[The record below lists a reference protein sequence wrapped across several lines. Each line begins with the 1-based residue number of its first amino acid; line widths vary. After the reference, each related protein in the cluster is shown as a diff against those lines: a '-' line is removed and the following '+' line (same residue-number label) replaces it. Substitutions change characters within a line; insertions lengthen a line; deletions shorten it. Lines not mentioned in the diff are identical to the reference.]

1 MAPCTGLGAS
11 SRHRHTY
18 LGRGSDRFMALL
30 QTRQDRRGETQGLV
44 TPHAC
49 DMTGC
54 GSGSVRCHGIESVRS
69 RACVDLGSVRSQQFG
84 WVRVL
89 PDPKSES

>member
-30 QTRQDRRGETQGLV
+30 RLARIGGGNSGFGDSACMRHDRLW
-44 TPHAC
+44 
-49 DMTGC
+49 
-54 GSGSVRCHGIESVRS
+54 
-69 RACVDLGSVRSQQFG
+69 FG
-84 WVRVL
+84 KRPVPRHRKR
-89 PDPKSES
+89 PEPRMR